1 MSEKLYKASVVL
13 CCWSLMIV
21 VLVATPSFAEL
32 PSGDSTIRGKVG
44 NSEIVIRTTSRLAGA
59 VDSLTWKGKE
69 FINSFDHGRQL
80 QSAANFDVGTRFTG
94 ETFNPTEAGS
104 RNDGDGN
111 TSTSR
116 LLHLLASENRLQTTT
131 QMAFWLLPGQDSS
144 GNLAKNKQAL
154 SNHLLTKRIT
164 IGYQDMPHV
173 IQHNVTFSMPLGE
186 HHNYAQ
192 FEAVTGYMPPE
203 FSEFW
208 KFNPLTS
215 MLEPL
220 SDGPGEQAWP
230 VVLSTK
236 DQQFAMG
243 VYSPQQPSKGYEIAG
258 YGRFRFPAAKVVK
271 WNSVFR
277 IRNPKGVPAGDYR
290 FKNFVIV
297 GTLETVRVTIKRLR
311 SMASTTKTTQSN

>member
-1 MSEKLYKASVVL
+1 MVKNLTMKKWLFKFVL
-13 CCWSLMIV
+13 SIV
-21 VLVATPSFAEL
+21 AYTLVSMTQPVCAEA
-32 PSGDSTIRGKVG
+32 PSGDATIRGKVG
-44 NSEIVIRTTSRLAGA
+44 DSEIVIKTTSRLAGA
-59 VDSLTWKGKE
+59 VDSLKWKGKE

-80 QSAANFDVGTRFTG
+80 QSAANFDLGTRFTG

-104 RNDGDGN
+104 RNDGRGN
-111 TSTSR
+111 KSTSR
-116 LLHLLASENRLQTTT
+116 LLHLVASKNRLQTTT

-144 GNLAKNKQAL
+144 GNPAKNKQAL

-164 IGYQDMPHV
+164 IGYRDMPHV
-173 IQHNVTFSMPLGE
+173 IQHQVTFSMPIGE
-186 HHNYAQ
+186 HHKYAQ

-208 KFNPLTS
+208 RFNPSTS

-220 SDGPGEQAWP
+220 NDGPGEQAWP

-236 DQQFAMG
+236 DRQYAMG
-243 VYSPQQPSKGYEIAG
+243 VYSPQQPSKGYESAG

-277 IRNPKGVPAGDYR
+277 IRNLDGVPAGDYQ
-290 FKNFVIV
+290 FNNFVIV
-297 GTLETVRVTIKRLR
+297 GTLETVRTTIKRLR
-311 SMASTTKTTQSN
+311 SLNQSEGR